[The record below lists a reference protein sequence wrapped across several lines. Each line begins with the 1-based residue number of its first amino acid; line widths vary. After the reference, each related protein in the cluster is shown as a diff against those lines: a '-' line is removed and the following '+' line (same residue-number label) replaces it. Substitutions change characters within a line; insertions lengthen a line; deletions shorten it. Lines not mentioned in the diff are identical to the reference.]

1 MTPKNKFYSWK
12 EYFSFFQNKD
22 KKMSLLRML
31 VKNSQRKFDFVW
43 IRSTNFYCFYP
54 NHDKQR
60 SFYARGIWYSM
71 FCLSSYRN
79 LKFTVPNFFCLGPL
93 VWNQFILL
101 MLSFFHT
108 ISLGAVDYKMVDSAV
123 RKKPSKARDTYKV
136 YSDKDFLNWKKC
148 KHLRYPVYSK
158 NMEKDKWKHGSSI
171 WKVLRGSNK
180 RWRPCLLGNNIDPL
194 GQKYVKAIATAK
206 ALTKRCPL

>member
-101 MLSFFHT
+101 MLRFFHT

-123 RKKPSKARDTYKV
+123 CKKPSKARDTYKV
-136 YSDKDFLNWKKC
+136 YSDKDCFSIGKNASIYDTPSTVRTWKKINESTVRRFQKC
-148 KHLRYPVYSK
+148 YEAQIKDDVHVYLETTSTHSFKSMSK
-158 NMEKDKWKHGSSI
+158 
-171 WKVLRGSNK
+171 
-180 RWRPCLLGNNIDPL
+180 
-194 GQKYVKAIATAK
+194 Q
-206 ALTKRCPL
+206 